1 MTYCAPESRAL
12 NQLQTLFER
21 QTLGTK
27 LRRGIGALL
36 GKFLESIRTL
46 PGQVQSALA
55 RGRLAKAER
64 AVRSLKGVAAN
75 IGASQCSAL
84 SGDLEPASRHERTYG
99 LALAD
104 SCPLTTALLAHLE
117 RLEQLQQLQHNLQ
130 QNLLTAST
138 GSSAPTKLNDP
149 VEISEL
155 SHVCSAL
162 AGVLDANNVETELLL
177 QSQSEMLRASFGAA
191 FAGLQRQVQEFD
203 FLQASETLH
212 EAAAAHINLD

>member
-12 NQLQTLFER
+12 NQLQTLYER

-27 LRRGIGALL
+27 LRQGIGALL

-84 SGDLEPASRHERTYG
+84 SDELEPASRHARTYG

-117 RLEQLQQLQHNLQ
+117 QLQHNLQ